1 MKISEVNSDFYECGL
16 GWHKIV
22 NEALDAIKEYGN
34 ANSSYDNIEAL
45 QVKQKFGGLR
55 IYLSD
60 YNDYIDG
67 VICMAERMCLQT
79 CESCGRKGALNHR
92 GSYVATLCRNCAE
105 RDGFTLSE
113 N

>member
-1 MKISEVNSDFYECGL
+1 MKTDEDNEVFYECGL
-16 GWHKIV
+16 GWHKIID
-22 NEALDAIKEYGN
+22 EALDAIKEYGEIN
-34 ANSSYDNIEAL
+34 PPFDKVKVL

-60 YNDYIDG
+60 YNDYING
-67 VICMAERMCLQT
+67 VIRMAERMCLQT

-105 RDGFTLSE
+105 KDGFTPSE